1 MTSDTGPWTLTRMG
15 SFRFLTA
22 GESHGPGL
30 TIVVEGMPAGVP
42 ISEEHIAVDLRRRQ
56 GGYGRGGRML
66 IEEDYA
72 YITAGVTRGVTTGAP
87 IALTIENKDYANWK
101 DKVPPPITVPRPGHA
116 DLSGALKYQLD
127 DMRLVLERSSARE
140 TTSRVAAAGIAK
152 ALLGELGV
160 HVAGHVV
167 AIGGVQAPVSTLPWA
182 ELFDRAEESE
192 VRCEDTEASR
202 RMIERID
209 EAKANRDTLGGVVEI
224 VAWGLAPG
232 VGSFVHWD
240 RKLDGRLAGAVMSIN
255 AIKGVE
261 IGDGFGAAARPGTQ
275 VQDAIRMR
283 EGRLIR
289 ATNRAGGTE
298 GGVTNGEPIVVRAAM
313 KPISTTLTPQ
323 PSVDVKTGLET
334 VMEYQR
340 SDICAVP
347 AAAVV
352 VEAMV
357 AIVLADTYLEKFA
370 GDNIAETRANM
381 EHFLSSIG
389 WTALV

>member
-1 MTSDTGPWTLTRMG
+1 MG
-15 SFRFLTA
+15 ACRFLTA

-30 TIVVEGMPAGVP
+30 TMIVEGMPAGVP
-42 ISEEHIAVDLRRRQ
+42 VSEDVLAVDLRRRQ

-66 IEEDYA
+66 IEQDYA
-72 YITAGVTRGVTTGAP
+72 YITAGVTRGLTTGAP
-87 IALTIENKDYANWK
+87 IALTIENKDWANWK
-101 DKVPPPITVPRPGHA
+101 DKTPPPIHVPRPGHA
-116 DLSGALKYQLD
+116 DLSGSLKYQHD

-140 TTSRVAAAGIAK
+140 TTARVAVAGVAK

-160 HVAGHVV
+160 RIGSHVV
-167 AIGGVQAPVSTLPWA
+167 SIGGVQAPVPEGPWETLFA
-182 ELFDRAEESE
+182 QAEESE
-192 VRCEDTEASR
+192 VRCPDPEASR
-202 RMIERID
+202 KMIARID
-209 EAKANRDTLGGVVEI
+209 EAKVNRDTLGGVVEV

-240 RKLDGRLAGAVMSIN
+240 RKLDGKLAWAVMSIN

-261 IGDGFGAAARPGTQ
+261 IGDGFASAMKPGTR
-275 VQDAIRMR
+275 VQDAIRWG
-283 EGRLIR
+283 EGRPIR
-289 ATNRAGGTE
+289 ASNRAGGTE

-323 PSVDVKTGLET
+323 PSVNVKTGKEED
-334 VMEYQR
+334 MEYQR

-357 AIVLADTYLEKFA
+357 SIVLADAYLEKFG
-370 GDNIAETRANM
+370 GDNVAETRANM
-381 EHFLSSIG
+381 ESFLSTIG
-389 WTALV
+389 WAALV